1 MLLLSVVTI
10 SVVFLMFLDK
20 GDIRRNFKPV
30 REKVFYNLMEENK
43 HMPHHLKE
51 CTLG

>member
-1 MLLLSVVTI
+1 
-10 SVVFLMFLDK
+10 MFLDK
-20 GDIRRNFKPV
+20 GDSRRNFRPV
-30 REKVFYNLMEENK
+30 GGKVFYNLMEENK